1 MQISLCIVFPTTF
14 IAIED
19 EYEAKS
25 YIMFTEQ
32 NKLIQGEIIYAH

>member
-14 IAIED
+14 ITIEDD

-25 YIMFTEQ
+25 YIMFIEK
-32 NKLIQGEIIYAH
+32 NK